1 MYGIGEFERD
11 LFHLNS
17 IYPIKEN
24 DNFFR
29 KNDLV
34 VSLRNLSTILV
45 YRQSTNQIVWMKTG
59 PWINQHDAQY
69 LGNGVFSVF
78 SNNNVRGLEPK
89 DFLYLKNSDVIIY
102 DMKDNTFKRPFS
114 KYLKNAKMRSSGL
127 VRMLNDE
134 NAIIQLNNIGEIIR
148 VNPTDKIWT
157 YQNYLGANKR
167 ND

>member
-24 DNFFR
+24 DNFR

-59 PWINQHDAQY
+59 PWI
-69 LGNGVFSVF
+69 
-78 SNNNVRGLEPK
+78 
-89 DFLYLKNSDVIIY
+89 
-102 DMKDNTFKRPFS
+102 T
-114 KYLKNAKMRSSGL
+114 
-127 VRMLNDE
+127 
-134 NAIIQLNNIGEIIR
+134 
-148 VNPTDKIWT
+148 T
-157 YQNYLGANKR
+157 
-167 ND
+167 